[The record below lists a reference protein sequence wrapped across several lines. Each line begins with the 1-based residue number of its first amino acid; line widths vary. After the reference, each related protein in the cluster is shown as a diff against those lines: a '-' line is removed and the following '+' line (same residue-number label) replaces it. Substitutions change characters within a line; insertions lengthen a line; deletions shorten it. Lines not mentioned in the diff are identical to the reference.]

1 MVALHGKSPKAGLAA
16 AAAIALL
23 AHRRG
28 QAPRALLFSLP
39 SPPWR
44 PLGRT
49 ELSASAR
56 SEARLNKKVA
66 LLIDGDH
73 IGPQWFQSV
82 LLAVQAM
89 SGERPNVAVCFGAP
103 HLASSW
109 KSQLAQHGLEFQ
121 AVHRRN
127 TTNRPD
133 PNDAAILEAAN
144 TIAASDGSICI
155 AIASTDSD
163 FLQYHLQLMKRG
175 ISSVALV
182 PYASDEK
189 RCVLSGVPSCRF
201 QVPPSTPEFKEA
213 FEERFQKRYDEEEAQ
228 QVFQQVGQAL
238 QELGYLSP
246 TQPAFPTA
254 RSLAIF
260 FHANNEEDVQL
271 YPWCVAAFL
280 ARPLL
285 TAAVRNPGD
294 LFFFEAMEGRKQPA
308 ALKRWRVERAREG
321 LALAVLAWLGYEVED
336 VVRPEQPMSLWEEL
350 RAFWR
355 RNSKALR
362 INLKHAERVAP
373 SIAILG
379 NEADCAEK
387 LSFLDEMFR
396 DDTVRQ
402 QWRPPPN
409 DRDTRLWLARQG
421 YLQDAAAARCEVL
434 EAMRALLRDRG
445 IEPPKHSFTLTLCL
459 AQEAVLRRSDPLS
472 RS

>member
-1 MVALHGKSPKAGLAA
+1 M
-16 AAAIALL
+16 
-23 AHRRG
+23 
-28 QAPRALLFSLP
+28 
-39 SPPWR
+39 
-44 PLGRT
+44 
-49 ELSASAR
+49 
-56 SEARLNKKVA
+56 
-66 LLIDGDH
+66 
-73 IGPQWFQSV
+73 
-82 LLAVQAM
+82 
-89 SGERPNVAVCFGAP
+89 AVCFGAP

-294 LFFFEAMEGRKQPA
+294 LFFFEAHRC
-308 ALKRWRVERAREG
+308 RAIFCS
-321 LALAVLAWLGYEVED
+321 
-336 VVRPEQPMSLWEEL
+336 SLTCATSHVSTL
-350 RAFWR
+350 RFTKSQSSW
-355 RNSKALR
+355 
-362 INLKHAERVAP
+362 
-373 SIAILG
+373 G
-379 NEADCAEK
+379 C
-387 LSFLDEMFR
+387 
-396 DDTVRQ
+396 
-402 QWRPPPN
+402 
-409 DRDTRLWLARQG
+409 QG
-421 YLQDAAAARCEVL
+421 SD
-434 EAMRALLRDRG
+434 
-445 IEPPKHSFTLTLCL
+445 
-459 AQEAVLRRSDPLS
+459 RRSLKAPEILQKPQAFKPS
-472 RS
+472 SLQAFKP